1 MSTTYDITAEQGSYL
16 SISLVYRDASGNLV
30 NLTGATASMQVRRRQ
45 GAQEAFLRLSSSGG
59 TTTGI
64 TLGTTNG
71 AVNVYVSDEAL
82 SLIAPGT
89 YVYDLEVNP
98 VGGAMVKL
106 ISGLFTVAGEVT
118 R

>member
-16 SISLVYRDASGNLV
+16 TISLVYRDASNNLV
-30 NLTGATASMQVRRRQ
+30 DLTGASAAMHVRRRQ
-45 GAQEAFLRLSSSGG
+45 GAQEAFLRLSSTSG

-64 TLGTTNG
+64 SLGTTNG

-89 YVYDLEVNP
+89 YVYDLELSP
-98 VGGAMVKL
+98 VGGATVKL
-106 ISGLFTVAGEVT
+106 ISGLFTVSGEVT

>member
-1 MSTTYDITAEQGSYL
+1 MATTYDITAEQGSYL
-16 SISLVYRDASGNLV
+16 TISLEYRDAAGSLV
-30 NLTGATASMQVRRRQ
+30 NLTGATAAMHVRRRQ
-45 GAQEAFLRLSSSGG
+45 GEEAFLRLSSTNG

-64 TLGTTNG
+64 ALGTTNG
-71 AVNVYVSDEAL
+71 AITVYVSDEAL

-106 ISGLFTVAGEVT
+106 ISGLFTVSGEVT